1 MIAHAAKS
9 PTMKMPLHTTGE
21 GRPLVLVGGGLTG
34 WLSWVPIQERLASSR
49 RVARAQPLNVQLG
62 LDGRPLPPDYSVKLE
77 SRALAAGL
85 DDANLKEAVDLVAW
99 SYGALVTLDFALDHP
114 ERVRTL
120 TLIEPPAF
128 WVLEATKQMDDES
141 RRQRDDLKTL
151 HEEMRGDVSEEQLER
166 FLIQAG
172 FGGPGMSPRAMP
184 PWPGWVKHRRSL
196 LQGPAVFAHMDRV
209 ERLRGFQ
216 RPVLLFKGTGS
227 THAFHRIIDV
237 LGTTLPNARVV
248 ELPGGHGP
256 QLTATDE
263 FLRVLL
269 DFQELRAR

>member
-1 MIAHAAKS
+1 
-9 PTMKMPLHTTGE
+9 MKMVMHTSGE

-34 WLSWVPIQERLASSR
+34 WLSWVPIQDRLASSR

-62 LDGRPLPPDYSVKLE
+62 LDGQALPPDYSVKLE
-77 SRALAAGL
+77 SRALGAGL
-85 DDANLKEAVDLVAW
+85 DDVNLKEAVDLVAW
-99 SYGALVTLDFALDHP
+99 SYGAFITLDFALDHP

-128 WVLEATKQMDDES
+128 WVLEATNQVDDQS
-141 RRQRDDLKTL
+141 RRQRDDLKAL
-151 HEEMRGDVSEEQLER
+151 HEEMRGDVSEDQLER

-172 FGGPGMSPRAMP
+172 FGAPGVSIRALS
-184 PWPGWVKHRRSL
+184 PWPTWVKHRRSL
-196 LQGPAVFAHMDRV
+196 LQGPAVFAHTDRA
-209 ERLRGFQ
+209 ERLRAFQ

-227 THAFHRIIDV
+227 TRVFHRIIDV

-256 QLTATDE
+256 QLAATDD
-263 FLRVLL
+263 FLRILH
-269 DFQELRAR
+269 DFQGTRVR